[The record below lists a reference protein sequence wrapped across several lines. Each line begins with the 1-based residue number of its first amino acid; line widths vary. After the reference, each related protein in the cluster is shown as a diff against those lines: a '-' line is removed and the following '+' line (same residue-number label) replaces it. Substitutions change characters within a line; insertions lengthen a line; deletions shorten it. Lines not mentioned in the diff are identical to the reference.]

1 MDYSRKSIQI
11 IRRKAKEKRG
21 KMSVEFW
28 KNAERFYES
37 GIVILSVIIVIILAI
52 IVVAATSA
60 KKENRVKIVMGLLI
74 SAVALGVIGYVGHL
88 RYQPYIAQAGY
99 VNALMR
105 DRTPSFRGYNYYGRT
120 ELITYS
126 QFNDLES
133 LRELDIYEEKEATE
147 PVVYLGQ
154 GDYFHYF
161 EHEDGRLTK
170 RLQAVRFSEEADQ
183 AQFVGS
189 LFTLKDD
196 GFKDIGFVNPEH
208 IMFREIVIPAS
219 EEGKVYQPEDDYII
233 PKPEERMNNWNF

>member
-52 IVVAATSA
+52 IVVTVTSA

-74 SAVALGVIGYVGHL
+74 SAVALVVIGYVGHL

-105 DRTPSFRGYNYYGRT
+105 DRTPSFRGYNYYGRI

-133 LRELDIYEEKEATE
+133 LR
-147 PVVYLGQ
+147 
-154 GDYFHYF
+154 
-161 EHEDGRLTK
+161 
-170 RLQAVRFSEEADQ
+170 
-183 AQFVGS
+183 
-189 LFTLKDD
+189 
-196 GFKDIGFVNPEH
+196 
-208 IMFREIVIPAS
+208 
-219 EEGKVYQPEDDYII
+219 
-233 PKPEERMNNWNF
+233 